1 MARPKI
7 ARKSTIVDMTAMCD
21 VAFLLLSFF
30 ILTTKPKPSE
40 AVPISTPTSVANKFV
55 PDKNAVMISLDKDGK
70 VYLSV
75 SDNAEDRTKKQT
87 MIQEVNQR
95 NNLGLTN
102 EEVDKLVR
110 QPFIGVP
117 FSQLKAQAKL
127 SNEQITAKNLP
138 SGIPAQDTANN
149 QMIEWIRAAKT
160 AYQGSKMDLILK
172 GDNVAKYPVFKNI
185 LTAFKK
191 NDEFKFQM
199 VTNPSG
205 VPEGTDL
212 YKLNMSKKDGSGSG
226 GE

>member
-40 AVPISTPTSVANKFV
+40 AVPISTPTSVETKFA
-55 PDKNAVMISLDKDGK
+55 PDKNVVLISLNNEGH

-75 SDNAEDRTKKQT
+75 GENADDRAKKKAMLEDINTS
-87 MIQEVNQR
+87 
-95 NNLGLTN
+95 NNLGLTAD
-102 EEVDKLVR
+102 EIASLVK

-117 FSQLKAQAKL
+117 FAQLKQQAHL
-127 SNEQITAKNLP
+127 QDYQITAKNLP
-138 SGIPAQDTANN
+138 SGIPAQDTTNN
-149 QMIEWIRAAKT
+149 QMTEWIRAAAT
-160 AYQGSKMDLILK
+160 AYAGGKMNLILK

-191 NDEFKFQM
+191 NEQFKFQM
-199 VTNPSG
+199 ITNQAS
-205 VPEGTDL
+205 VPAGTDL
-212 YKLNMSKKDGSGSG
+212 YKANMSTKPAQNS
-226 GE
+226 

>member
-40 AVPISTPTSVANKFV
+40 AVPISTPKSVANKFV
-55 PDKNAVMISLDKDGK
+55 PDKGVVMISLNNEGH

-75 SDNAEDRTKKQT
+75 SDNGEDREKKKAILEDLNTK
-87 MIQEVNQR
+87 
-95 NNLGLTN
+95 NNLGLSGD
-102 EEVDKLVR
+102 EIDKLVK

-117 FSQLKAQAKL
+117 MAQLKQQAQL
-127 SNEQITAKNLP
+127 TTEQITAKNLP
-138 SGIPAQDTANN
+138 GIPAQDTTNN
-149 QMIEWIRAAKT
+149 QMLEWIRASKV
-160 AYQGSKMDLILK
+160 AYQGSHMDLIIK

-199 VTNPSG
+199 VTNQSN

-212 YKLNMSKKDGSGSG
+212 YKLNMDRKAEG